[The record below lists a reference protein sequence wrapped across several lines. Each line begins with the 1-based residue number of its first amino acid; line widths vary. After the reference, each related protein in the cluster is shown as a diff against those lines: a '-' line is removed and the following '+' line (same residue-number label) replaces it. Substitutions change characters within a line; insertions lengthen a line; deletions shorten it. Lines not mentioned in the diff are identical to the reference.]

1 MIHIFTSQG
10 QLHLDGHKEL
20 SKDEPIVAVA
30 PEKIYIPAVDNKGL
44 PLTQAV
50 QVGAKVKK
58 GSLLGVRSDFGLPVY
73 SSVSGE
79 VTAIVKL
86 TSMVVG
92 RPVNFFEITT
102 VTGNEEEEKLQPLG
116 DVSKENVVDKLKEG
130 GIVGLGGA
138 GFPSF
143 IKYNTNDAIDTILV
157 NAVEC
162 EPYLTTDYV
171 VCEEKIEDAFLAFRP
186 LLKASGADKVVI
198 AVKKDKKKM
207 IDAIEAAIA
216 KNSSLPVVLA
226 KVKDVYPMGWEKT
239 LIKSAL
245 KRTYEGLPSKCGVI
259 VNNLQTMIAIGRL
272 FAYGEVVTSKTF
284 TVSGLVAKP
293 GNYVAPVGTMIKDLV
308 VAAGGYSREK
318 VSLLAGGPMT
328 SRTLLKDDV
337 PTLLATSGVTV
348 LEPYIRRQE
357 PCLRCGLCTDH
368 CPANLQPVEIKDAAI
383 KGDINRAIA
392 LKADACVECG
402 LCSYVCPSKIQVTSQ
417 VSKMKLMINLKKP
430 KAPAGK

>member
-20 SKDEPIVAVA
+20 SKDAPLKVVA
-30 PEKIYIPAVDNKGL
+30 PEKVYIPAVDNKGQ
-44 PLTQAV
+44 PLSQAM
-50 QVGAKVKK
+50 QVGVKIKK

-86 TSMVVG
+86 TSMAVG
-92 RPVNFFEITT
+92 RPVNFFEIT
-102 VTGNEEEEKLQPLG
+102 VDAGNQEEEKLEPLG
-116 DVSKENVVDKLKEG
+116 DVSKEIVVNKLKEG

-143 IKYNTNDAIDTILV
+143 IKYNTNDPIDTILV

-171 VCEEKIEDAFLAFRP
+171 VCAEKIEDAFLAFEP
-186 LLKASGADKVVI
+186 LLKASGAKQVVI

-216 KNSSLPVVLA
+216 KHTPIPVVLS

-245 KRTYEGLPSKCGVI
+245 KRTYDGLPSKCGVI

-284 TVSGLVAKP
+284 TVSGLVSEP
-293 GNYVAPVGTMIKDLV
+293 GNYVAPVGTMLHDLIV
-308 VAAGGYSREK
+308 GAGGYSRENIA
-318 VSLLAGGPMT
+318 LLAGGPMT
-328 SRTLLKDDV
+328 SKTLLKDDV
-337 PTLLATSGVTV
+337 PSLLATSGVTV
-348 LEPYIRRQE
+348 LEPYVRKQE

-368 CPANLQPVEIKDAAI
+368 CPADLQPVEIKDAAI

-392 LKADACVECG
+392 LNADACVECG

-430 KAPAGK
+430 KAPVGK